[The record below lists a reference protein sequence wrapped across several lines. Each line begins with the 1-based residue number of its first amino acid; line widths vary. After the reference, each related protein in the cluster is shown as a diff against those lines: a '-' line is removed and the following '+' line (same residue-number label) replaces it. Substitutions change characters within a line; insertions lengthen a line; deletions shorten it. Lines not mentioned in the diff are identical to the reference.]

1 MKKYIKYIKFA
12 IALLLFFFGSYLRYI
27 PIFLLKIDVN
37 KASVITLNYL
47 SIFSNA
53 LIFIILVLMYIKDI
67 ISGIKSLIHDR
78 FKQLDKGFNYWFIG
92 VVIMI
97 ISNMI
102 ISYFNNGGTS
112 NNEESIRIFLE
123 KSPVVAVIGIAIL
136 GPVIEELVFRK
147 SFKDVFKNKWVYLF
161 SSGIIFGALHVI
173 LSPINSFVD
182 YLYLIPYCSMG
193 IAFAYMYYDT
203 DNIMTSI
210 TMHIFHNSL
219 NVISTLLLGGFLLW

>member
-1 MKKYIKYIKFA
+1 MCKFVSW
-12 IALLLFFFGSYLRYI
+12 LGVQ
-27 PIFLLKIDVN
+27 KT
-37 KASVITLNYL
+37 K
-47 SIFSNA
+47 SIS
-53 LIFIILVLMYIKDI
+53 
-67 ISGIKSLIHDR
+67 
-78 FKQLDKGFNYWFIG
+78 QFNYWFIG

-173 LSPINSFVD
+173 MSPINSFVD

-193 IAFAYMYYDT
+193 IAVAYMYYDT